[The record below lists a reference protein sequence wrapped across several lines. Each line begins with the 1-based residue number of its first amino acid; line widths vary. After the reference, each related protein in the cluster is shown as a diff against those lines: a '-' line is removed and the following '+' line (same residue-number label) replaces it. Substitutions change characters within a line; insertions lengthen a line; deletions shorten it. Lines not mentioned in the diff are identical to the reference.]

1 MGKKARLRESDSTP
15 EYSLFSI
22 QSRELPPAHPT
33 AAATE
38 TRRARP
44 DAQIIPLKKGFLG
57 ERDARTTH
65 SNPMSIAAL
74 HPDSPAKWVAN
85 AKENP
90 RIY

>member
-1 MGKKARLRESDSTP
+1 MEKKARLRESDPRP

-22 QSRELPPAHPT
+22 QSRDDPPAHPT
-33 AAATE
+33 AAAAE
-38 TRRARP
+38 THRARP

-57 ERDARTTH
+57 DRDARATH

-85 AKENP
+85 AKENS
-90 RIY
+90 RIH